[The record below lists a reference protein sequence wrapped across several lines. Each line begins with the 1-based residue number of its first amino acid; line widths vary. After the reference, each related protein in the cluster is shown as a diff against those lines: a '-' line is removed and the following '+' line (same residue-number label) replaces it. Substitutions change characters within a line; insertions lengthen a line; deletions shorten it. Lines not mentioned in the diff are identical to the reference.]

1 MKNTIS
7 NPSRIMPFDAEDFA
21 YPPTGGKFK
30 LVLLGI
36 IIPGFIAYYGVNAWL
51 SEEAYWPGRRGGVT
65 VHGESARA
73 MAVLYMSV
81 ATFVHSRW
89 FWGLIQVDR
98 IFQVGMVS
106 SLLIF
111 LGSLIWALSV
121 T

>member
-1 MKNTIS
+1 
-7 NPSRIMPFDAEDFA
+7 MPFDAEDIA
-21 YPPTGGKFK
+21 YPPTGGKLK
-30 LVLLGI
+30 LIFLGI

-51 SEEAYWPGRRGGVT
+51 IEEAYWPGRPGGVT

-73 MAVLYMSV
+73 IAVLYLSV
-81 ATFVHSRW
+81 ASFVHSRW
-89 FWGLIQVDR
+89 FWGLIQADR
-98 IFQVGMVS
+98 VFQISMVS

>member
-1 MKNTIS
+1 
-7 NPSRIMPFDAEDFA
+7 MPFDAEDFA

-51 SEEAYWPGRRGGVT
+51 DEEAYWPGRRGGVT

-81 ATFVHSRW
+81 ASFVHSRW
-89 FWGLIQVDR
+89 FWGLIQADR

>member
-1 MKNTIS
+1 
-7 NPSRIMPFDAEDFA
+7 MPVDAEDFA

-36 IIPGFIAYYGVNAWL
+36 IIPGFIAYYGVNAWID
-51 SEEAYWPGRRGGVT
+51 EKAYWPGRRGGVT

-81 ATFVHSRW
+81 ASFVHSRW
-89 FWGLIQVDR
+89 FWGLIQADR
-98 IFQVGMVS
+98 IFQIGMVS